1 MTHVFDDNQLLQ
13 RPLIMAFVEASD
25 QAGFI
30 MHHSLATAVEDRIVE
45 ELAHSL
51 RRHQLTI

>member
-13 RPLIMAFVEASD
+13 RPLIMAFVEASY